1 MLFRSVGGSELP
13 YSACGVYI
21 LVDAESKDTLSNLQK
36 KRLSDLVKMLHEDY
50 ADIVEE
56 EFKDELQRTD

>member
-1 MLFRSVGGSELP
+1 M
-13 YSACGVYI
+13 
-21 LVDAESKDTLSNLQK
+21 DAESKDTLSNLQK
-36 KRLSDLVKMLHEDY
+36 KRLSDLVNMLHEDY